1 MSGVL
6 VLCLASTN
14 NSLLQLTRTAEGYYQ
29 YINGWNSNEG
39 PSNVW
44 FSYEVKTRSAT
55 YLLVDCPQFSRDDI
69 LRRAQDDAHSFIFHP
84 FMIDTIL
91 AKEYCW
97 SWQTLIDEYR
107 DELLQFVGLIFT
119 TVLEISAIKH

>member
-14 NSLLQLTRTAEGYYQ
+14 NSLLQLTRIAEGYYQ

-55 YLLVDCPQFSRDDI
+55 YLLVDCPQFSREYI
-69 LRRAQDDAHSFIFHP
+69 LRRAHDDVHSVILRP
-84 FMIDTIL
+84 LMIDTIL
-91 AKEYCW
+91 AKEYSW
-97 SWQTLIDEYR
+97 SWQTVIDTHR
-107 DELLQFVGLIFT
+107 DELFQWVGLNS
-119 TVLEISAIKH
+119 LQC